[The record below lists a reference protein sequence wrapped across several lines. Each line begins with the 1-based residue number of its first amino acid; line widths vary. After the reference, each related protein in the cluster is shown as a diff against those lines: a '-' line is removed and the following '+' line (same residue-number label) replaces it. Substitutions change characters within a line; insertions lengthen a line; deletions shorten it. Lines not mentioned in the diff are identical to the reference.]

1 MYNDLVNKNERT
13 IRIYPI
19 YYAFTADL
27 VFFIPIDTLFLAHVK
42 NLSASQITFMN
53 MFGLMVC
60 IVFKNIVISI
70 AKKIS
75 NIKSVRLGVI
85 LLLISTLFLTFQ
97 KRFMD
102 Y

>member
-1 MYNDLVNKNERT
+1 
-13 IRIYPI
+13 
-19 YYAFTADL
+19 
-27 VFFIPIDTLFLAHVK
+27 
-42 NLSASQITFMN
+42 MN

-60 IVFKNIVISI
+60 MVFKNIVISI
-70 AKKIS
+70 TKKTS
-75 NIKSVRLGVI
+75 NIKSVRPGVI

>member
-1 MYNDLVNKNERT
+1 
-13 IRIYPI
+13 
-19 YYAFTADL
+19 
-27 VFFIPIDTLFLAHVK
+27 
-42 NLSASQITFMN
+42 MN

-70 AKKIS
+70 TKKIS
-75 NIKSVRLGVI
+75 NIKPVRLGVI

-102 Y
+102 INIQFII

>member
-1 MYNDLVNKNERT
+1 
-13 IRIYPI
+13 
-19 YYAFTADL
+19 
-27 VFFIPIDTLFLAHVK
+27 
-42 NLSASQITFMN
+42 MN

-70 AKKIS
+70 TKKMS